1 MVKSDWKKCE
11 ISLGTPDALES
22 ECIKIPIHG
31 QKQTNI
37 HSIMSNA
44 FRNAVNLL
52 KDAETILLDS
62 RIILCS
68 LSCELFLKAI
78 IIKTQN
84 RITWGHDIHELYFEL
99 GEEEQNRLLDA
110 FVSRHITSD
119 EDVIDSKINEVIDD
133 FEKLLML
140 DALLFETIRYKYEY
154 GTIVYNESF
163 IYFFAH
169 DLKTLG
175 EEMGFST

>member
-1 MVKSDWKKCE
+1 MAKSDWKKCE

-110 FVSRHITSD
+110 
-119 EDVIDSKINEVIDD
+119 
-133 FEKLLML
+133 
-140 DALLFETIRYKYEY
+140 LLFETIRYKYEY